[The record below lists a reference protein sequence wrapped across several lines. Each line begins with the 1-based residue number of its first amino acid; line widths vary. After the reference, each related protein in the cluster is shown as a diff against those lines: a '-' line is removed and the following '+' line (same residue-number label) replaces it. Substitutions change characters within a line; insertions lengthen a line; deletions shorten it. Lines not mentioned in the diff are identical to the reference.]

1 MASRWG
7 QGNSPPASAHGR
19 ARLRW
24 RLCRFEQTRWIGL
37 LLKIES
43 KSDVDPG
50 AVVIRVNRNH
60 PGCWGHD
67 DTSAHVGVHRDIG
80 AVIRAIRVFDCFSI
94 ALPVTLVVG
103 LLSFVGVVIV
113 IAMGLSSGA
122 DPEAS
127 DSNQKRSNAETLGER
142 HG

>member
-1 MASRWG
+1 MEPVPNMEAGS
-7 QGNSPPASAHGR
+7 
-19 ARLRW
+19 
-24 RLCRFEQTRWIGL
+24 
-37 LLKIES
+37 
-43 KSDVDPG
+43 
-50 AVVIRVNRNH
+50 VVMRVNRNH

-67 DTSAHVGVHRDIG
+67 HTTAHGCVYRDIG

-94 ALPVTLVVG
+94 ALPVALVVG